1 MPDHTP
7 APQPSQ
13 NLPDGRTALMS
24 MFPMH
29 MNEPINGLQPPTQT
43 ENRPQPPPNA
53 LDTGK

>member
-43 ENRPQPPPNA
+43 ENRPQPRPNA
-53 LDTGK
+53 LDAGK